1 MVNLPLPLP
10 AEPPQRSTRPP
21 TQPNA
26 ILRHSSPQAF
36 SLIEVVL
43 ALGVLS
49 FSFLVLFNMIPVGLG
64 MMTNSIDT
72 TVGSQIVQR
81 ITTIARQAKFTEL
94 SKLDRHPG
102 TGSRGEIADYFFDD
116 QGVEMDAA
124 RVMAGNYVYTAAVVL
139 LPQSSVPGAGG
150 VQIPNPQIATIN
162 IIIKKNEGTEILRTV
177 NALIANNGL

>member
-1 MVNLPLPLP
+1 MVNLSLPLP
-10 AEPPQRSTRPP
+10 AERPP
-21 TQPNA
+21 RSP
-26 ILRHSSPQAF
+26 RPSSPQAF

-64 MMTNSIDT
+64 MMTNSINT

-102 TGSRGEIADYFFDD
+102 TDNRGEIADYFFDD

-124 RVMAGNYVYTAAVVL
+124 KVMAGNYVYTAAVVL

-162 IIIKKNEGTEILRTV
+162 IIIKKNEGTETLRTV